1 MLNILVTNDDGIHAK
16 GINFLVKTLS
26 KIAKVYV
33 CAPDTQKSA
42 CGHGITVASPITI
55 KEVQMDCAEMA
66 WKISGTPADCVKLSI
81 KQLLDRD
88 IKIDLVF
95 SGINHGPNLG
105 TDTLYSGTV
114 SGAIEGLICGVRAV
128 AVSLNSHKPTYFES
142 AEEIIL
148 KAAEIAFEKLDKN
161 TILNINVP
169 NLPLNQIK
177 GIKVTRLGAREYDEW
192 FELRQS
198 PAGIDYVWYSG
209 APVWYEN
216 MDEDIDVI
224 AIQNDYISITPM
236 HYDLTNFALIEEVK
250 TWGFTEK
257 ESR

>member
-16 GINFLVKTLS
+16 GINYLVKTLS

-55 KEVQMDCAEMA
+55 KEVEIDGAEMA
-66 WKISGTPADCVKLSI
+66 WKISGTPADCVKLSL
-81 KQLLDRD
+81 KLLLDKE

-114 SGAIEGLICGVRAV
+114 SGAIEGLICGIKAV
-128 AVSLNSHKPTYFES
+128 AISTNNHKPENFQ
-142 AEEIIL
+142 ACEEIIL
-148 KAAEIAFEKLDKN
+148 QSAKIAFEKLDKN

-169 NLPLNQIK
+169 DIPFDQIK
-177 GIKVTRLGAREYDEW
+177 GTKITRLGAREYDEW
-192 FELRQS
+192 FELRKS
-198 PAGIDYVWYSG
+198 PAGQNYVWYSG

-216 MDEDIDVI
+216 SDEDIDVI

-236 HYDLTNFALIEEVK
+236 LYDLTNFSLIEDVK
-250 TWGFTEK
+250 TWGFTDK
-257 ESR
+257 